1 MHRKNS
7 APKPDYAVPALDKGL
22 DVLETLAGS
31 AVPLA
36 LAELGVR
43 LGRNSSELF
52 RMVNRLEARGYLARD
67 PLSGKYTLSLRLY
80 ELAHLHSPV
89 ERLVKAARE
98 PMQAFCEATQES
110 CHLSILNRDEL
121 LVVAQSDSPAKVR
134 LSIEVGSRFDLL
146 QTASGRLLLAYLPDA
161 DRAALLKRLR
171 GSRAAAARLAD
182 TLRGIGEA
190 GRSVAEN
197 ETMSGVRD
205 VVVPVGSGPSGVLAA
220 LACSMLMRGAS
231 EPGGFDHAAA
241 LEKAAREISRR
252 LGLTWP
258 AAKRT
263 DTFSS

>member
-1 MHRKNS
+1 MPRRNS

-31 AVPLA
+31 PVPLA

-52 RMVNRLEARGYLARD
+52 RMVNRLEARGYLGRD

-134 LSIEVGSRFDLL
+134 LSIEVGARFDLL
-146 QTASGRLLLAYLPDA
+146 QTASGRLLLAYLPGEE
-161 DRAALLKRLR
+161 RAALVKRLR
-171 GSRAAAARLAD
+171 FPKAQAVALD
-182 TLRGIGEA
+182 DKLRGIMKG
-190 GRSVAEN
+190 GCSVAEN

-205 VVVPVGSGPSGVLAA
+205 MVVPVGGGPSGVVAA
-220 LACSMLMRGAS
+220 LACSMLMRGAN
-231 EPGGFDHAAA
+231 EPFPIRYQAE
-241 LEKAAREISRR
+241 LEKAAKEMSRR
-252 LGLTWP
+252 LGLERP
-258 AAKRT
+258 AT
-263 DTFSS
+263 H